1 MQQAVGLLGVYGTA
15 RPQSKGRGNE
25 RSRAQE
31 QAAGRPAG
39 LTGPLLIPEAPKK
52 ATALVMQGLRWYL
65 VQGASCVEKDAA
77 VYMMYSEIRWFITV
91 NNEFLRINRSCSTN
105 LTPSKSKVFPSTP
118 SSHIYLSP
126 ALPCALLISMLGR
139 ALGSRGWR
147 EPRVLPQAPP

>member
-1 MQQAVGLLGVYGTA
+1 MAQPSHKAKGEARKGAGLRSKQQADPLVLPGLCSSL
-15 RPQSKGRGNE
+15 RHQ
-25 RSRAQE
+25 
-31 QAAGRPAG
+31 
-39 LTGPLLIPEAPKK
+39 KK

-91 NNEFLRINRSCSTN
+91 NNEFLRINRSCSTH

-139 ALGSRGWR
+139 VLGSRGWH